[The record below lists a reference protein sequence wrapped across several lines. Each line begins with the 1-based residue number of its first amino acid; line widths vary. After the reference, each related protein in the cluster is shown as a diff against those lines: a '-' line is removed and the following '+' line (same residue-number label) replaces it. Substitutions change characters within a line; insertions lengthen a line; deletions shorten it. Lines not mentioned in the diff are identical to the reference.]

1 MTAKQWTVS
10 MGLKVRVSVQVS
22 AETQELAAALAAAEV
37 LDYPTLQSFN
47 DAVEVVGVE
56 HLPGWT
62 GVEEE
67 EEERPMQLVVLESP
81 YAGVG
86 VAELEINLA
95 YARACMADCLR
106 RGESPFAS
114 HLLYTQPGVLD
125 DRDPE
130 QRRLGIEAGFR
141 WREETRC
148 HTVVYCD
155 LGLSTGMIR
164 GILHALRLGLT
175 VEMRLLPGWAD
186 LEEAP

>member
-1 MTAKQWTVS
+1 MKTHY
-10 MGLKVRVSVQVS
+10 
-22 AETQELAAALAAAEV
+22 AEV
-37 LDYPTLQSFN
+37 LVTMGVREATPGAARALLSCQPPVVSNVDG
-47 DAVEVVGVE
+47 AEVVEVNIVKVQG
-56 HLPGWT
+56 
-62 GVEEE
+62 
-67 EEERPMQLVVLESP
+67 EERPMQLVVLESP

-106 RGESPFAS
+106 RGESPYAS

-125 DRDPE
+125 DKDPE

-186 LEEAP
+186 LEEGP